1 MSHKT
6 PREVEDSSTI
16 TPWLTLRDAIP
27 DVQPVVFAISFP
39 RLQRVMLEVKEQ
51 KVEEDFCLW
60 LGYDGEDAVQVV
72 WILVR
77 ETWRLNSA
85 IGGSE
90 VSRAVLGACR
100 GRKKPTALAT
110 MQLNANSLTH
120 CGNPILSLEGLCVQ
134 FWKCLVTQELCEFL

>member
-1 MSHKT
+1 MLK
-6 PREVEDSSTI
+6 VE
-16 TPWLTLRDAIP
+16 
-27 DVQPVVFAISFP
+27 
-39 RLQRVMLEVKEQ
+39 EQ

-90 VSRAVLGACR
+90 VSGAVLRACS
-100 GRKKPTALAT
+100 GRKKPAVLTT

-120 CGNPILSLEGLCVQ
+120 CGNPILSLEGL
-134 FWKCLVTQELCEFL
+134 FFHIWKCPVTQELCEFLQGPRGCFSKLSTGGETRSVRSLE